1 MLSEDHDIVCEQAL
15 CLGKKIARKG
25 KGRGERAFSLF
36 PLPNSPLDQRPVH
49 RLITTQH
56 VSYSPVA
63 FVTHKHF
70 AVLFFLP
77 SCCVNS
83 LLALKNSQRNVEHTL
98 QQTA

>member
-1 MLSEDHDIVCEQAL
+1 MLSEDHDIACEQAL

-25 KGRGERAFSLF
+25 KGREGGLF

-56 VSYSPVA
+56 VSYSPVT

-70 AVLFFLP
+70 AVLFLLP

-83 LLALKNSQRNVEHTL
+83 LLALKNSHRNVEHTL